1 MARGSL
7 RYCRVCVSAAG
18 LDLEELPTKS
28 AQKVKNMRV
37 AEHFEEDEVGLKR
50 KLDVAKNAKKL
61 ESPLLSTLPRLAAL
75 V

>member
-1 MARGSL
+1 
-7 RYCRVCVSAAG
+7 
-18 LDLEELPTKS
+18 
-28 AQKVKNMRV
+28 MRV

-61 ESPLLSTLPRLAAL
+61 ESPLLSALPRLAAL